1 MQPAALK
8 TQVNAALAKSEQEAT
23 NAQKLIDAT
32 IAELAKITNETRNAT
47 NDMKG

>member
-8 TQVNAALAKSEQEAT
+8 TQVNAALAKSEQEAA

-32 IAELAKITNETRNAT
+32 IAELAKIAEQARKSG
-47 NDMKG
+47 DMKG